1 MKSIA
6 YLTLAVMGVC
16 LINPASAAD
25 FHQELQQLREDVQIL
40 QRQVYRSNETAR
52 KADNAGSSEVQGK
65 ITEYDETIRSLNGR
79 MDELENA
86 IKQTD
91 AKLDKINRDI
101 EIRFKVLEGRQIPAE
116 LSAPAPKISKTY
128 DAPVAQGA
136 AASVVGDSIR
146 GTDLAPIDGAEPQ
159 ELLPDSVVPP
169 AEIPTGV
176 VNANNPKEMYQNAL
190 HAYES
195 GFLDEAEL
203 GFEDILKQFPQHNLA
218 SNAQYWLGEVYTRQ
232 GNLEKAKAAFKD
244 GYEKYKNGNK
254 AADSLFKL
262 GYTFNKVGDK
272 NRACIVYM
280 SFGEEFPKA
289 PAELTSKVKAEIKR
303 LGCK

>member
-1 MKSIA
+1 MKSFV

-16 LINPASAAD
+16 MIRPACAAD
-25 FHQELQQLREDVQIL
+25 YHQELQQLREDVQIL
-40 QRQVYRSNETAR
+40 QRQVYRNNETAK
-52 KADNAGSSEVQGK
+52 KAETSTTSEVQGK
-65 ITEYDETIRSLNGR
+65 ITEYDETIRALNGR

-128 DAPVAQGA
+128 DAPIAQGA

-146 GTDLAPIDGAEPQ
+146 GTDLAPIDGSEPQ
-159 ELLPDSVVPP
+159 ELLPDAVIP
-169 AEIPTGV
+169 AETPAPI

-218 SNAQYWLGEVYTRQ
+218 SSAQYWLGEVYTRQ
-232 GNLEKAKAAFKD
+232 GNLDKAKAAFKD

-262 GYTFNKVGDK
+262 GYTFNKAGDK

-289 PAELTSKVKAEIKR
+289 PAELTSKVNAEIKR